1 MESVDSIS
9 NHIMSL
15 YAAKMIAFTKKNDQ
29 AYFNINLEQENENG
43 AVYIHNSRPGV
54 SVTDGPNF
62 ERRID
67 AKYLNPSCGECAYRM
82 VIMMAAQSQAR
93 CC

>member
-1 MESVDSIS
+1 MMEGVDTVS

-15 YAAKMIAFTKKNDQ
+15 YAAKMQAFTKKNDQ
-29 AYFNINLEQENENG
+29 AYFNINLEQESDHG

-54 SVTDGPNF
+54 SMTDGPNF

-67 AKYLNPSCGECAYRM
+67 ERYLTGNNAYRM
-82 VIMMAAQSQAR
+82 VSFVKEGETPFNF
-93 CC
+93 